1 MLKLCLIES
10 DIPETKQNGEVV
22 LRENGMV
29 SGKKHTIIN
38 SLQKRYNNRLKDF
51 AQKNDILVIGAFL
64 EQCVGWLALS
74 LLSEYDAKQLTIDLT
89 RSFSLLEKYKYM
101 QYRTVLSPRERGEI
115 LWQYHP
121 ELHPFEDRLIL
132 HYK

>member
-10 DIPETKQNGEVV
+10 DIPETKQYGEEV

-29 SGKKHTIIN
+29 SGNKHAMIN
-38 SLQKRYNNRLKDF
+38 YLQKRYNYRLKDF
-51 AQKNDILVIGAFL
+51 AQKNDFLVIGAFL

-74 LLSEYDAKQLTIDLT
+74 LLSEHNAKHVAIDLS
-89 RSFSLLEKYKYM
+89 RSFSLREKYKFM
-101 QYRTVLSPRERGEI
+101 QYRTILSPTERGEV

-132 HYK
+132 KN